1 MINRMILIAALAGAG
16 LAAQAQL
23 GSVTNS
29 ATFYERR
36 MLMNA
41 TAAQTNTNQW
51 DIATNVV
58 NIATNAVNIATNAID
73 IATNAID
80 IAANTVL
87 ITTASNGLTAAF
99 AAADTIT
106 SNAYVAADTVASNGL
121 TTAFTAADTIT
132 SNAYVAA
139 DTAASNGLTTA
150 FTTADTATS
159 NGLTTAFTTAD
170 TALSNGLIIVIGESG
185 VTFAD
190 LQYTPGNANSYA
202 NSIALGTGT
211 RTLAGQRGMAIGNS
225 YADGEDA
232 IAIGW
237 GFSADGEECI
247 GIGDG
252 FSANG
257 DFSIAIGSGCSAAGE
272 DGIAIGELA
281 SADYYA
287 AISLGYNSE
296 AYATGAV
303 AIGQFAGVDHDYS
316 FAWASETGHRTT
328 ADEQFY
334 IYADGGIVLTGG
346 PTAVDAPVGAG
357 DALNQTAA
365 DALYV
370 EKADGLTVTNT
381 WIDGEAATQT
391 VYIINGQITAW
402 TIEAP

>member
-106 SNAYVAADTVASNGL
+106 SNAYVAADTAASNGL

-139 DTAASNGLTTA
+139 DTAA
-150 FTTADTATS
+150 S